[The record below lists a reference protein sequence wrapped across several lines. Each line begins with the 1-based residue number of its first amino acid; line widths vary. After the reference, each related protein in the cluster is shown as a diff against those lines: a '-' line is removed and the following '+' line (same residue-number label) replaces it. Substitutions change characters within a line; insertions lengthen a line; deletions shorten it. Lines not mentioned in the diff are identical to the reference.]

1 MTRDN
6 PIADSDAPTDRTKRI
21 NKSPI
26 TSSRYVEKNTRLKF
40 TANNITSRDMIV
52 RIIFFLLRKT
62 PKIPKMNRKKEL
74 TRWKIIT

>member
-6 PIADSDAPTDRTKRI
+6 PIADSDAPTDGTKRI
-21 NKSPI
+21 NESPI

-40 TANNITSRDMIV
+40 TADNITSKDMIV
-52 RIIFFLLRKT
+52 RIIFFLLGKT
-62 PKIPKMNRKKEL
+62 PKIPKMNGKKEL